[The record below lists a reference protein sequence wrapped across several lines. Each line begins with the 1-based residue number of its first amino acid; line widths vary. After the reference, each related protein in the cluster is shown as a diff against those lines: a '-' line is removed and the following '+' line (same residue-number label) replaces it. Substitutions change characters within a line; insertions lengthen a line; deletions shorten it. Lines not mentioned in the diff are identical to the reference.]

1 MHDVIP
7 DVIPNEKKPI
17 EPPTGIEEWYDDY
30 EDEEEFSPSF
40 NYNKLCLISAVQCN
54 WIKLG

>member
-1 MHDVIP
+1 MHDIIP

-40 NYNKLCLISAVQCN
+40 NYNKLCLIAAVQCN
-54 WIKLG
+54 WI